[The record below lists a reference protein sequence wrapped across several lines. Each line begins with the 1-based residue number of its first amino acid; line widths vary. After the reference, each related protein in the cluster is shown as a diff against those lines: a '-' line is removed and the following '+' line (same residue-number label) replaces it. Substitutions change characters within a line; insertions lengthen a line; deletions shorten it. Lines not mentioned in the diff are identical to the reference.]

1 MANCQTKLKCKQ
13 ECGKAAYYPPLLFL
27 ITLDCVLH
35 DALDNHSRGI
45 QWGLH
50 DQLESLEY
58 ADDICL
64 LSHTQ
69 EAMAAKLEDIRREA
83 GKVGLKINAAK
94 TKEIR
99 AGTGNARPIL
109 LSAEPVERV
118 QHFTYLES
126 VVSEDGGASEDV
138 DARIAKARIAFT
150 QLRKVWRTSMLS
162 RRVKIQLFNS
172 NVKSVLLF
180 GCETWKVTNVIT
192 QRLQVFVNRCLR
204 TLTNIYWPKT
214 ITNSLLWKLCEQ
226 EPIDLQIRRRKWKWI
241 GHTLRKEH
249 NNLAKQ
255 AMEWNPQGKRKQGR
269 PKMTWRRT
277 VAGEAESIN
286 KNWQQLKVDANN
298 RVRWRSVVDALC
310 PREGS

>member
-1 MANCQTKLKCKQ
+1 MKLPKKGEAGNGNNWRGITLLSVPSKVLSKIILDRRVRAVDPLLRREQAGFRPNRSCVDHINTLRVIIEQASEWQRGLYTLFVDFEKAFDTVRWESMWTRLKRIGVPNKIIGLIQ
-13 ECGKAAYYPPLLFL
+13 AAYAGYACRVIHNGELSDEIEVQAGVRQGCLLSPLLFL

-118 QHFTYLES
+118 QHFTYLGS

-150 QLRKVWRTSMLS
+150 PTQESMEDVDGIENGENTS
-162 RRVKIQLFNS
+162 V
-172 NVKSVLLF
+172 
-180 GCETWKVTNVIT
+180 
-192 QRLQVFVNRCLR
+192 
-204 TLTNIYWPKT
+204 
-214 ITNSLLWKLCEQ
+214 
-226 EPIDLQIRRRKWKWI
+226 
-241 GHTLRKEH
+241 
-249 NNLAKQ
+249 
-255 AMEWNPQGKRKQGR
+255 
-269 PKMTWRRT
+269 
-277 VAGEAESIN
+277 
-286 KNWQQLKVDANN
+286 
-298 RVRWRSVVDALC
+298 
-310 PREGS
+310 